1 MKYVLL
7 FVETEQFTSDMAA
20 MSPSERERAYDR
32 VNEWFA
38 DHADKL
44 RGGSKLKAPE
54 TATTVRLD
62 RGEPVITDG
71 PFVEGKEVVS
81 GYVEIEV
88 ADLDEALKAA
98 KTSPAPTER
107 SCQITMTDITQLKR
121 ALIARVL
128 DRDAMAPQELRRAT
142 FDNAGLDEPTGTLM
156 EKVVYHADTVTD
168 DDVAAV
174 RAAGL
179 SEDQIFEIVVCAAI
193 GQANRQYEAALAA
206 LAAATGQTGDRR

>member
-1 MKYVLL
+1 VKYVLL
-7 FVETEQFTSDMAA
+7 FVETEQFNKDMAA

-38 DHADKL
+38 HHADKL

-88 ADLDEALKAA
+88 ADLDEALQAA
-98 KTSPAPTER
+98 KTWPGCP
-107 SCQITMTDITQLKR
+107 
-121 ALIARVL
+121 
-128 DRDAMAPQELRRAT
+128 
-142 FDNAGLDEPTGTLM
+142 
-156 EKVVYHADTVTD
+156 VVE
-168 DDVAAV
+168 V
-174 RAAGL
+174 RPL
-179 SEDQIFEIVVCAAI
+179 EFKPV
-193 GQANRQYEAALAA
+193 
-206 LAAATGQTGDRR
+206 